1 MEAIRGLPHGVEPV
15 QRTTPKDAIDRMLE
29 EDRKFSARIKLT
41 WNPDKPP
48 GVPDDKMVGEVNLYL
63 PYAYIRRMYYI
74 QNARIYRSNGE
85 PTNMEFVRLHGEG
98 TCGLCL
104 ADGESWRRL
113 PKGEVCC
120 VYAEVANAMDVF
132 MRDAMSRDPLLCK
145 VPSCGYVAK
154 GVDAYAD
161 HKLWHATEAAKK
173 VDEPVAKVVEA
184 PVEFFVADLS
194 CCGQE
199 FKNEHGLKI
208 HKSRKHKVA

>member
-161 HKLWHATEAAKK
+161 HKVWHTTVVKA
-173 VDEPVAKVVEA
+173 DPEPTPA
-184 PVEFFVADLS
+184 PEPEPEPEPSLL